1 MYRESF
7 IIMKKEE
14 TTLLLKKYIRIEFG
28 SRVFYLPRIP
38 ANIHVENNTLSI
50 DMADM
55 DEEYVI
61 VDGIRCYDCVIYYAN
76 KDTVNTWLK
85 DYTIDGMVC
94 TQKTYFP
101 FSLSDKEFPC
111 SNRDPRV
118 VVPKRDYSELT
129 SVFLEEHKELNERV
143 VKFLE
148 QHPETFDQ
156 ASIEEWLSLSK
167 QIANGLFDPDCLPD
181 SLSGLF
187 E

>member
-7 IIMKKEE
+7 IIMEKEKA
-14 TTLLLKKYIRIEFG
+14 TLLFKKYIRIEFG

-38 ANIHVENNTLSI
+38 ANIYVENNTLSI

-55 DEEYVI
+55 DEYVI
-61 VDGIRCYDCVIYYAN
+61 VDGIRCYYCVIYYAD

-85 DYTIDGMVC
+85 DYTIEGMVG
-94 TQKTYFP
+94 TQQTYFP

-148 QHPETFDQ
+148 QHPETFEQ
-156 ASIEEWLSLSK
+156 ASIKEWLSLSK
-167 QIANGLFDPDCLPD
+167 KIANGDFDPDRLPD